1 MQVIL
6 LERVERLGV
15 IGEVVTVKNGY
26 ARNFLLPRKKA
37 IRATESNI
45 VIVEQRKAELEAENA
60 AKKAV
65 AEKMVAKINGLMV
78 NLIRQAGEDGR
89 LYGSVTARDIAN
101 AISQS
106 GKAEVAYD
114 MIVLNSKF
122 KEIGIYAID
131 VMLHPEVKA
140 MVSLNIA
147 RSEEEAK
154 VAKENLGKEKK
165 KVEKKAEDAAEP
177 VAAAEGEEKPKAKKS
192 AKAKSEKAEE
202 DSEEKPKKA
211 AKAKKKA

>member
-6 LERVERLGV
+6 LEKVERLGS
-15 IGEVVTVKNGY
+15 IGQIVDVKNGY
-26 ARNFLLPRKKA
+26 ARNFLFPRKKA
-37 IRATESNI
+37 IRATEAN
-45 VIVEQRKAELEAENA
+45 VKVVELRKAELEAENA
-60 AKKAV
+60 AKKAA

-101 AISQS
+101 AIAQT

-122 KEIGIYAID
+122 KELGIYPVD
-131 VMLHPEVKA
+131 VMLHSEVKA
-140 MVSLNIA
+140 VISLNIA

-165 KVEKKAEDAAEP
+165 KSEKKEEAKVEAVAESE
-177 VAAAEGEEKPKAKKS
+177 EEKPKTKKS
-192 AKAKSEKAEE
+192 SKAKSEEG
-202 DSEEKPKKA
+202 SEEKPKKV
-211 AKAKKKA
+211 KKKA